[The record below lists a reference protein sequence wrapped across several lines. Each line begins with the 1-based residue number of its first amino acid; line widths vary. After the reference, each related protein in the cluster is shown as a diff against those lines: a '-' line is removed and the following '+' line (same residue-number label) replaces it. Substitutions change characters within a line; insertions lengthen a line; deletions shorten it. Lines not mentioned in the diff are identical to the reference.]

1 MKKRK
6 EKGLLVYEFDVRDFE
21 NGKGLSTIRE
31 IKEKYIKKGIDIQLI
46 DLANGAYRV
55 EIDTK
60 NRNLQDRMYNKER
73 TSWRESQKV
82 PRAFLRKTR
91 TDKNELEGH
100 INSNRI
106 SEYGDYTRAKKYQK
120 YINER

>member
-21 NGKGLSTIRE
+21 NGKGLSTIKE

-55 EIDTK
+55 EI
-60 NRNLQDRMYNKER
+60 E
-73 TSWRESQKV
+73 
-82 PRAFLRKTR
+82 
-91 TDKNELEGH
+91 
-100 INSNRI
+100 
-106 SEYGDYTRAKKYQK
+106 
-120 YINER
+120 